1 MAVPAAVAAAAAA
14 FRRGASRPTD
24 SGTPAMRTRGK
35 ESPCPLLSL
44 PEKKAPVLLCLAV
57 VGRFRRGGR
66 GGGGVGRTR
75 ESGMAYTTA
84 LRAYAPTRGAASSFV
99 GLSCFWI
106 GHSPLPTV
114 VTAPS
119 CGDRTCSCP
128 SSFGLMREM
137 PSFLVF
143 GAYQRVAG

>member
-57 VGRFRRGGR
+57 VGRFRRGG
-66 GGGGVGRTR
+66 GGGAVLEEHGRAGWRTQQHCVR
-75 ESGMAYTTA
+75 MHQQGEQLLLLLIS
-84 LRAYAPTRGAASSFV
+84 RFF
-99 GLSCFWI
+99 GLAIPLFRRLLLPRIAGI
-106 GHSPLPTV
+106 GHV
-114 VTAPS
+114 RARRV
-119 CGDRTCSCP
+119 
-128 SSFGLMREM
+128 
-137 PSFLVF
+137 LV
-143 GAYQRVAG
+143 